1 MRRRWVLAACAA
13 SVLTAAPAQAVEP
26 FVGRWAINPTAC
38 TSFGDSAATTPLI
51 ATDTN
56 LRWFAGSCR
65 IGKMY
70 KLGQVVYIQAR
81 CFGDAAADVPITLDA
96 RGDRMRVTW
105 NNAKTEELRRC
116 K

>member
-1 MRRRWVLAACAA
+1 MRRWVLAACAA
-13 SVLTAAPAQAVEP
+13 SVLTAAPAPAVEP

-56 LRWFAGSCR
+56 LRSFAGSCG